1 MLPKDRAQL
10 EHLIASYPLELI
22 AALIAARA
30 RIEARNPDD
39 EPTSAYWSRVQR
51 TFEQAAS
58 QCAVAEDQFTKDR
71 AHVEMLF

>member
-10 EHLIASYPLELI
+10 EHLVASYSVELL

-30 RIEARNPDD
+30 RIEARNADD

-51 TFEQAAS
+51 AFEQATS
-58 QCAVAEDQFTKDR
+58 QCAIAEDQFTKDK
-71 AHVEMLF
+71 AHAEMLF